1 MPASW
6 FRSFALALFLIAF
19 AARPAA
25 AQVFDPTVFTLKNG
39 MTVVVVEN
47 HRAPIVSHMVWY
59 KVGAADE
66 PAGKTGLAHLLEHLM
81 FKGTPQVPAGLFS
94 RLIAEKGGVDNAMT
108 SRDFTAYYQ
117 HIAAEHLPLAMRLE
131 ADRMAHLKL
140 AEKDFRSEREV
151 VREERRQ
158 RVDNEPGAMLSE
170 RLAMALW
177 MNHPYARPV
186 GGFDAEIRGLTR
198 ADALAFHKR
207 WYAPGNAILFVAGD
221 VTPAWVRELAEATF
235 GRIPGKP
242 LPPRVRPPLEAPPA
256 DIRIALAAPTVRQ
269 TEWRRVVVAPSCGTA
284 DGKTVAA
291 FEVLAEILGGGTTS
305 RLYRSLVLERKLA
318 VDVEAD
324 HSGMALGPGTFS
336 VAATP
341 MPGHTPEELDR
352 AVGAEIARIADA
364 GVAADELARVKDR
377 LLAERVF
384 ARDDLFAA
392 PQALAQALAVGCT
405 LAAVEDFARDV
416 AALSPADIEKAARTV
431 AGPAAQAV
439 LTPAEA
445 AK

>member
-1 MPASW
+1 MRTSL
-6 FRSFALALFLIAF
+6 FRLSVLACFL
-19 AARPAA
+19 AAPRPAA
-25 AQVFDPTVFTLKNG
+25 AKVFDPDVFTLKNG

-66 PAGKTGLAHLLEHLM
+66 PPGKTGLTHLLEHLM
-81 FKGTPQVPAGLFS
+81 FKGTPAVPSGQFS
-94 RLIAEKGGVDNAMT
+94 RRIAEKGGIDNAMT

-117 HIAAEHLPLAMRLE
+117 RIAAEHLPLAMRME
-131 ADRMAHLKL
+131 ADRMANLTL
-140 AEKDFRSEREV
+140 SEADFQSEREV
-151 VREERRQ
+151 VREERLQ
-158 RVDNEPGAMLSE
+158 RVDNDPGAMLAE
-170 RLAMALW
+170 RLAVAVW

-186 GGFDAEIRGLTR
+186 GGFDSDIRGLSR

-235 GRIPGKP
+235 GRIPGKA

-256 DIRIALAAPTVRQ
+256 GIRVALSAPTVRQ
-269 TEWRRVVVAPSCGTA
+269 AEWRRSTVAPSCGTA
-284 DGKTVAA
+284 DGRTVAA
-291 FEVLAEILGGGTTS
+291 FEVLGEILGGGPTS
-305 RLYRSLVLERKLA
+305 RLYRSLVLEKKLA
-318 VDVEAD
+318 IGVAAG

-341 MPGHTPEELDR
+341 MPGRAPEEIDR
-352 AVGAEIARIADA
+352 AVTAEIEGIAEA
-364 GVAADELARVKDR
+364 GVAADELDRVKER
-377 LLAERVF
+377 LLAARVF

-405 LAAVEDFARDV
+405 VEAVEDFADDV
-416 AALSPADIEKAARTV
+416 AALSPKDIQAAARVV
-431 AGPAAQAV
+431 AGPSAQAI
-439 LTPAEA
+439 LTPAED

>member
-1 MPASW
+1 MRTPL
-6 FRSFALALFLIAF
+6 FRLSVLVCCLAALT
-19 AARPAA
+19 ARPAA
-25 AQVFDPTVFTLKNG
+25 AKVFDPTVFTLKNG

-81 FKGTPQVPAGLFS
+81 FKGTPTVPAGRFS

-108 SRDFTAYYQ
+108 SRDFTAYFQ

-151 VREERRQ
+151 VREERLQ
-158 RVDNEPGAMLSE
+158 RTDNDPGAMLSE

-186 GGFDAEIRGLTR
+186 GGFDSEIRGLTR

-235 GRIPGKP
+235 GRIPGKAA
-242 LPPRVRPPLEAPPA
+242 PPRVRPPLEAPPA
-256 DIRIALAAPTVRQ
+256 DIRVALAAPTVRQ
-269 TEWRRVVVAPSCGTA
+269 AEWRRVTVAPSCGTA

-291 FEVLAEILGGGTTS
+291 FDVLAEILGGGTTS

-318 VDVEAD
+318 IGVAAG

-336 VAATP
+336 IAATP
-341 MPGHTPEELDR
+341 MPGHTAEEIDR
-352 AVGAEIARIADA
+352 AVGAEIAAVAQA
-364 GVAADELARVKDR
+364 GVSADELARVKDR

-392 PQALAQALAVGCT
+392 PQALAQALATGCT
-405 LAAVEDFARDV
+405 LAAVEDFADDV

-431 AGPAAQAV
+431 AGPSAQAI

-445 AK
+445 TP